1 MTTLPQLASKRV
13 IYIGGLADEA
23 TVDLVRAA
31 MIPFGGIKAIDVV
44 STADEFVLVQRYHFV
59 LCCCC
64 SRIRVKI

>member
-31 MIPFGGIKAIDVV
+31 MIPFGGIKTIDVV
-44 STADEFVLVQRYHFV
+44 STADEFVLVQR
-59 LCCCC
+59 
-64 SRIRVKI
+64 